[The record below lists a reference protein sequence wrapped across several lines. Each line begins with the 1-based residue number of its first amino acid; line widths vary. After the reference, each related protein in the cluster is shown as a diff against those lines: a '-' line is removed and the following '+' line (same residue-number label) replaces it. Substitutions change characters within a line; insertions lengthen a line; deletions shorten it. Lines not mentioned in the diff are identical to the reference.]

1 VLSPP
6 VGAYALLSIE
16 EEDDLGVCCHRC
28 RRQHMEHLATNDE
41 TGEMLYGW
49 IERELFCVTD
59 GKR

>member
-1 VLSPP
+1 
-6 VGAYALLSIE
+6 
-16 EEDDLGVCCHRC
+16 
-28 RRQHMEHLATNDE
+28 MEHLATNDE